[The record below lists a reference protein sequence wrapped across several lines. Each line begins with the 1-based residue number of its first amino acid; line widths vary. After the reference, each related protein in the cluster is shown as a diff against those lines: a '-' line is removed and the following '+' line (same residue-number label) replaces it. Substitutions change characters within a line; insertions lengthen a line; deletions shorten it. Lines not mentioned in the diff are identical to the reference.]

1 MVDARFSDL
10 VVIRCRCG
18 VQNCHQKLNLQVFFR
33 EDFRQLFRNFK
44 KSQPIFGNFKKF
56 FQNIFLVGNFKKFWR
71 MQSFLGVEFP

>member
-33 EDFRQLFRNFK
+33 EDFWQLFRNFK

-56 FQNIFLVGNFKKFWR
+56 FQNIFWPEIYEIFEDAMLSW
-71 MQSFLGVEFP
+71 S